1 MGGDRRP
8 LGLLDS
14 GVGGVSVLRH
24 LRRLVP
30 GEGIVYAA
38 DTAWCPYGPRPAAV
52 VRERVEAVV
61 EALRAREAKLVVV
74 ACNSASAVALEGLR
88 RRWPAL
94 PFVGTEPAVKPAALW
109 SRTGKVGVLATS
121 TTARGAPLAR
131 LIERFAGSRGVTVR
145 VAVPEGLVELVER
158 GAGDSGAAEDILRP
172 ILEGWRA
179 AGVDVVVLG
188 CTHYPFARR
197 AIERLVARWGEHR
210 MEVLDPAP
218 AVARQ
223 AARLL
228 DLAGSRAPAG
238 SAGGAAFL
246 TSGDTAAF
254 RERLGCLWPE
264 GGAWLRGAPV
274 WPL

>member
-8 LGLLDS
+8 IGVLDS

-24 LRRLVP
+24 LRGLVP
-30 GEGIVYAA
+30 EEGIVYAA

-52 VRERVEAVV
+52 VRARVETVV
-61 EALRAREAKLVVV
+61 ESLRAREAKLVVV

-88 RRWPAL
+88 RRWSTL
-94 PFVGTEPAVKPAALW
+94 PFVGTEPAVKPAALR

-121 TTARGAPLAR
+121 TTARGASLAR
-131 LIERFAGSRGVTVR
+131 LIERFAGSQGVTVQ

-158 GAGDSGAAEDILRP
+158 GEGDSGAAEEVLRP
-172 ILEGWRA
+172 ILEEWRA

-197 AIERLVARWGEHR
+197 AIERLVTRPGERR

-228 DLAGSRAPAG
+228 DLAGARAPAG
-238 SAGGAAFL
+238 SAGRAAFL
-246 TSGDTAAF
+246 TSGDPAAF